1 MRQHLQGQYRAHGLG
16 QVPEP
21 AGEVSDVGHEQVALL
36 LERSRR
42 WCCVK
47 KARELRKKLAQATG
61 GKHYIETVW
70 GREYVIRDP
79 EETNVTMPATANAG
93 GNPGVRL
100 GSAVA

>member
-1 MRQHLQGQYRAHGLG
+1 
-16 QVPEP
+16 
-21 AGEVSDVGHEQVALL
+21 
-36 LERSRR
+36 
-42 WCCVK
+42 
-47 KARELRKKLAQATG
+47 
-61 GKHYIETVW
+61 VW